1 MFSLFHRLSWLA
13 TIRDCLVVTFG
24 NQSPSSSASRLS
36 FIFGQIETAPF
47 GRKKKCHLP
56 KAFWGSSITWVSLKC
71 VVSISSLWQLDR
83 KISKII
89 VDVPI
94 EMSISNG
101 FPAMFDDREATTVC
115 TGVDEGHLKEMVPYH
130 QLL

>member
-1 MFSLFHRLSWLA
+1 MFQVPEEM
-13 TIRDCLVVTFG
+13 IRYL
-24 NQSPSSSASRLS
+24 QISSAS
-36 FIFGQIETAPF
+36 FIGFRGSPQSEIACWSPLGGKTN
-47 GRKKKCHLP
+47 CHLP

-71 VVSISSLWQLDR
+71 VVSIISLWQLDMACW

-89 VDVPI
+89 VDDVDVPI

-101 FPAMFDDREATTVC
+101 FPAMFDDREATTAC

>member
-1 MFSLFHRLSWLA
+1 M
-13 TIRDCLVVTFG
+13 G
-24 NQSPSSSASRLS
+24 
-36 FIFGQIETAPF
+36 
-47 GRKKKCHLP
+47 
-56 KAFWGSSITWVSLKC
+56 LKC
-71 VVSISSLWQLDR
+71 VVSIITLWQLDMACW
-83 KISKII
+83 KISKIL

-94 EMSISNG
+94 DMSISNG